1 MQYARALVGT
11 KSKALSGRAAKAV
24 VLAAFA
30 CIVPTRA
37 FAQVTVTVS
46 PASVNLAPGESQQ
59 FTGAVIGAS
68 DGSVTWTVQEGAA
81 GGTISSAGAYRAPGA
96 VGIYHVV
103 ATSNADTT
111 ARAIATV
118 AVPGFVQAGLIN
130 PNPCTA
136 TLLANNTVLYTGGGL
151 PGSALATSPA
161 EIYDPATATSAATGS
176 MTVARC
182 FETVTT
188 LPNGQVLFAG
198 GQSAGA
204 ATATA
209 EIFDP
214 VAGAF
219 SATGSMNFARQAH
232 TATLLPDGTVLIAG
246 GTGNCNGT
254 PCALQSAE
262 LYVPG
267 SRAFQPIAA
276 TLPVPYTGAN
286 AVLLKNGTVLI
297 AGGGNAFAEVYDP
310 STEMFTQVGAMVSPR
325 VSCTATLLTD
335 GRVLFAGGSAG
346 SAFVPAAEIYDPASR
361 TFTSTGSLNFPRD
374 LHTAA
379 LLSTGQVLIAGG
391 NAGSNAAELFDPER
405 GTFRLT
411 GALSET
417 RWSPLATPVPGGT
430 VLIAGGHFVQA
441 LASIESYDP
450 NAGTFSSHSTFLNV
464 TRTGHATT
472 QLADGRL
479 LLTGGQDAASDVNS
493 SAEIFNPATGNF
505 SLTGSLIQGRY
516 GHTATLLGD
525 GSVLVVGG
533 FIDKDGTQIATGAEI
548 YDPNTGKFAP
558 APSSPNVPRAE
569 HTATLLAN
577 GQVLIAGGRTGVQ
590 QTTLSVELYDPVK
603 QTFTLAGNMDAPR
616 YNHTATLLDD
626 GRVFIA
632 DGISGQGASGAQA
645 APDDVY
651 DPARGL
657 FSPVGRPGPLQ
668 NVAVMPFDS
677 VLLANGE
684 VLADNDTIFNPASN
698 TLSPINSP
706 VNFVDAS
713 LQNYKFALLPSNQVF
728 ATSNSYPTYLFD
740 PIAETFT
747 ASASLQYFRTSP
759 TVRLLPGGE
768 VLIAGGAGVAQ
779 AEFYV
784 PPVATSGSAPSLSS
798 LEPSGAVAGGAGFAL
813 SVLGSN
819 FTSGSVVNYNG
830 APRQTTF
837 VSSTEL
843 TIAVTAGDIS
853 NSGTAT
859 ITVTNPAS
867 GSSAGGTSNA
877 LTLTIVTASG
887 QPVVGGL
894 VPPSTTAGGMGF
906 TLSVTGGNFTPI
918 SAVAFNGATVP
929 STFVS
934 AADLQASIPASA
946 IAVAGTPLVTVSNP
960 GSSPSVAISFTINNP
975 APVATALSPASV
987 LVGSPAVTL
996 TVSGNGFN
1004 ASSSI
1009 LLNGFAATTTFV
1021 SATNVQITLPAS
1033 DFANPGAF
1041 NISVSNPAPGGGISS
1056 MLTLNV
1062 SNPPNP
1068 APQAES
1074 LLPSSVAAGSTA
1086 QLLDVNGVNFNAT
1099 STILLNGTAVPTQFV
1114 SAVLLQ
1120 TTLPANDLAS
1130 GALLNIAVSNPAP
1143 GGGTTSPLT
1152 FTVEDYALTATTA
1165 STTVTAGTPAT
1176 FSLVVAAMNNGTF
1189 GNPIT
1194 FTATGVPQ
1202 NATASFSPSAPITP
1216 GPVRQTVTLAI
1227 ATTAHTTYAVRMP
1240 SRKRPI
1246 LPGATLVGFVWALAC
1261 AVLTLSVRRKPR
1273 FAALLLLLLLIAAG
1287 AGLASCSGGGYAAPA
1302 APQLDPTSGTP
1313 AGTYPITVTATST
1326 SSTGS
1331 VSHSTTVTLTVM

>member
-1 MQYARALVGT
+1 MRT
-11 KSKALSGRAAKAV
+11 EFKALSGRAAKAV
-24 VLAAFA
+24 ILAVSA
-30 CIVPTRA
+30 CILPARA
-37 FAQVTVTVS
+37 LAQVTVTVS
-46 PASVNLAPGESQQ
+46 PASVNLAPSESQQ
-59 FTGAVIGAS
+59 FTAAVTGVS
-68 DGSVTWTVQEGAA
+68 DASVTWTVQEGAA
-81 GGTISSAGAYRAPGA
+81 GGTISSAGAYQAPGA

-103 ATSNADTT
+103 ATSNADNT

-118 AVPGFVQAGLIN
+118 VLPGFGQTGLIN

-151 PGSALATSPA
+151 PGSAAARSPA
-161 EIYDPATATSAATGS
+161 EIYDPATATSSATGS
-176 MTVARC
+176 MTIARC
-182 FETVTT
+182 FETATA
-188 LPNGQVLFAG
+188 LRNGQVLFAG

-214 VAGAF
+214 VAGTF
-219 SATGSMNFARQAH
+219 SATGSMNFARQGH

-246 GTGNCNGT
+246 RTGNCNGT

-286 AVLLKNGTVLI
+286 AVLLKNATVLI

-361 TFTSTGSLNFPRD
+361 TFMSTGSLNFPRD
-374 LHTAA
+374 LHTAT

-391 NAGSNAAELFDPER
+391 NAASNAAELFEPKR
-405 GTFRLT
+405 GTFTLT

-417 RWSPLATPVPGGT
+417 RWSPLATPLPGGA
-430 VLIAGGHFVQA
+430 VLIAGGHLVQA

-464 TRTGHATT
+464 TRSGHATT

-479 LLTGGQDAASDVNS
+479 LLTGGRDAGSDVNS

-516 GHTATLLGD
+516 GHTATLLGH

-558 APSSPNVPRAE
+558 APSSPNVPRAD

-577 GQVLIAGGRTGVQ
+577 GQVLIAGGLTGVQ
-590 QTTLSVELYDPVK
+590 QTTSSVELYDPVK
-603 QTFTLAGNMDAPR
+603 QTFTLAGAMDAPR

-632 DGISGQGASGAQA
+632 DGVSGQGISGAQA

-651 DPARGL
+651 DPASGL
-657 FSPVGRPGPLQ
+657 FTPVGRAGPLQ
-668 NVAVMPFDS
+668 NIAVVPLDS

-698 TLSPINSP
+698 TLAPINSP
-706 VNFVDAS
+706 VNFVNAS
-713 LQNYKFALLPSNQVF
+713 LQDYKFTLLLSNQVF

-740 PIAETFT
+740 PVAETFT
-747 ASASLQYFRTSP
+747 ASASLQYFRASP
-759 TVRLLPGGE
+759 TVRLLPGGK

-784 PPVATSGSAPSLSS
+784 PPVATSGSGPSLSS
-798 LEPSGAVAGGAGFAL
+798 LDPSGAVAGGAGFTL
-813 SVLGSN
+813 SVMGSN
-819 FTSGSVVNYNG
+819 FTSGSVVNFNSV
-830 APRQTTF
+830 PRQTAF

-843 TIAVTAGDIS
+843 TIAVTASDIS
-853 NSGTAT
+853 NSGAAT

-894 VPPSTTAGGMGF
+894 VPPSATAGGMGF
-906 TLSVTGGNFTPI
+906 TLSVTGSNFTPI
-918 SAVAFNGATVP
+918 SVVAFNGGTVA

-934 AADLQASIPASA
+934 ATQLQASIPASA

-960 GSSPSVAISFTINNP
+960 GSSPSVAISFTVNNP
-975 APVATALSPASV
+975 VPAATVLSPPSV

-996 TVSGNGFN
+996 TVSGNNFN
-1004 ASSSI
+1004 ASSGI
-1009 LLNGFAATTTFV
+1009 LLNGSPAPTTFV
-1021 SATNVQITLPAS
+1021 STTNLQATLPAS
-1033 DFANPGAF
+1033 DFVNPGAF
-1041 NISVSNPAPGGGISS
+1041 NISVSNPAPGGGTSVV
-1056 MLTLNV
+1056 LTLAVN
-1062 SNPPNP
+1062 NP
-1068 APQAES
+1068 ANPVPQAES
-1074 LLPSSVAAGSTA
+1074 LSPSSVTAGSTA
-1086 QLLDVNGVNFNAT
+1086 QLLDVNGVNFNGT
-1099 STILLNGTAVPTQFV
+1099 SIILLNGAAVPTTFV
-1114 SAVLLQ
+1114 SKILLQ
-1120 TTLPANDLAS
+1120 TTLPASALTA
-1130 GALLNIAVSNPAP
+1130 GAVLNIAVSNP
-1143 GGGTTSPLT
+1143 GGGTTPALT
-1152 FTVEDYALTATTA
+1152 FTVEDYALTATSA

-1176 FSLVVAAMNNGTF
+1176 FSLTVAAMNNGSF
-1189 GNPIT
+1189 GNAVT

-1202 NATASFSPSAPITP
+1202 NATASFSPSTPITP
-1216 GPVRQTVTLAI
+1216 GSVRQSVTLTI
-1227 ATTAHTTYAVRMP
+1227 ATTAHTTYALQMP
-1240 SRKRPI
+1240 SGNRPI
-1246 LPGATLVGFVWALAC
+1246 SPWAARTGFAWALAC
-1261 AVLTLSVRRKPR
+1261 AVLMFSARGRPRSR
-1273 FAALLLLLLLIAAG
+1273 FAALLLLLSLLVVG
-1287 AGLASCSGGGYAAPA
+1287 AGLASCGGGGYAAPA
-1302 APQLDPTSGTP
+1302 APQLDPASGTP
-1313 AGTYPITVTATST
+1313 SGTYPITVMATS
-1326 SSTGS
+1326 GAI
-1331 VSHSTTVTLTVM
+1331 SHSTTVMLTVM